1 MSTYDPRTPLENG
14 TVLRTMDGK
23 HSISC
28 VSRLPA
34 GMRCFMRPGW
44 MAARWT

>member
-23 HSISC
+23 TFHILRFTAASGNA
-28 VSRLPA
+28 LL
-34 GMRCFMRPGW
+34 MRPGW